1 MYKVIGLLTISF
13 LPSILPAQQPA
24 KDSANNSSDS
34 AWSFSADSYY
44 YLVPGG
50 KNTLNLNVYAD
61 HKALH
66 TEMRYNY
73 EDRNTA
79 SIFGGWKFE
88 TGNKVKLQATP
99 MIGIAFGNT
108 SGFAPAL
115 EVELTYKIFDFY
127 LESEY
132 FVDFTGKKNDFL
144 YTWTELGVSPCEAF
158 RIGLTTESTRLYKT
172 KLDIPRG
179 FFGAYSFW
187 KLTLGTYYFNPFS
200 KRNYIVASCSIDF

>member
-1 MYKVIGLLTISF
+1 MRIVINILIIFFSPHILL
-13 LPSILPAQQPA
+13 AQQPV

-34 AWSFSADSYY
+34 SWSFSADSYY
-44 YLVPGG
+44 YLIPGG
-50 KNTLNLNVYAD
+50 KNILNLNSYAD

-73 EDRNTA
+73 EDQNTA
-79 SIFGGWKFE
+79 SVFGGWKFE

-108 SGFAPAL
+108 NGFAPAL

-132 FVDFTGKKNDFL
+132 FVDF
-144 YTWTELGVSPCEAF
+144 
-158 RIGLTTESTRLYKT
+158 
-172 KLDIPRG
+172 
-179 FFGAYSFW
+179 
-187 KLTLGTYYFNPFS
+187 
-200 KRNYIVASCSIDF
+200 